1 MHYLCRVYYYLLRLI
16 YDMRQACSTSPAGRS
31 SVGTPSKKRIQYWKN
46 EHLAKYQSSRG
57 DEGHRHPEFA
67 VLRNALDT
75 TELTV
80 I

>member
-1 MHYLCRVYYYLLRLI
+1 MQAVLLSSKVDLR
-16 YDMRQACSTSPAGRS
+16 YETSLLHKPGRS
-31 SVGTPSKKRIQYWKN
+31 SVGTPSKTGIHSWKH

-57 DEGHRHPEFA
+57 DEGHHHPEFA